1 MNPCRG
7 IAASLA
13 LACPA
18 LLAGAQTGVPAA
30 PSVPPPPQL
39 SALPAVPVTPAP
51 PAAAASAPARAASS
65 ANLRVIED
73 DQVRIEEL
81 RDARGQLQRVTVHS
95 KVGGKSYEI
104 IVPPGGKDS
113 SQPRGTSGQA
123 AWRLFDF

>member
-1 MNPCRG
+1 MNPCRS

-13 LACPA
+13 LICPA
-18 LLAGAQTGVPAA
+18 LLASAQTA
-30 PSVPPPPQL
+30 PSVPPPPRL
-39 SALPAVPVTPAP
+39 SALPPVPL
-51 PAAAASAPARAASS
+51 AAAAAASAASAPARAASS

-73 DQVRIEEL
+73 DQVRIEEV

-95 KVGGKSYEI
+95 KVGGRSYEI

-123 AWRLFDF
+123 AWRIFDF

>member
-7 IAASLA
+7 VAASLA
-13 LACPA
+13 LVCPA
-18 LLAGAQTGVPAA
+18 LLASAQTA

-39 SALPAVPVTPAP
+39 STLPAA
-51 PAAAASAPARAASS
+51 PAAPAAPARAASAPARPASA

-73 DQVRIEEL
+73 DQVRIEET